1 MKIDSEKKK
10 GLKTNLSIIIDKKE
24 IQKKMDERLLQLQSE
39 VTLKGFR
46 PGKVPP
52 DVIKSQ
58 FGKAIYG
65 EVIDKVL
72 KETSEKAIK
81 EKKIKVA
88 GQPKINLKTFGEGK
102 DLSYTLEV
110 DSFPE
115 FKLKPLDS
123 LKSTEYKIKI
133 EPKILDEKITELAK
147 NQKKFS
153 EKKDGEKSFKNDLI
167 VFDYEATV
175 EGNKFEGSDGKN
187 VQIVLGQNLFLK
199 GFDEQL
205 IGVKKGD
212 TKTVEAIL
220 PPNYPKKELVNKK
233 AKFICKILNIKKA
246 DKIKID
252 DNFAKNLGAKNLTD
266 LKNLLSKQISVQYKQ
281 ALDSITKQQI
291 LDQLEKI
298 YSFDLPEGLV
308 SHELSNMTQN
318 LKQED
323 KDKHKKN
330 NEKIASNRI
339 KLSLI
344 LNEYGVKF
352 NVKVSEEEIKGE
364 VQKQIK
370 SMPQQEKM
378 VIEYYKK
385 NPQALQSLRGALYE
399 DKIIS
404 SIKNKMKIETREIL
418 SNQAEKIISDFNK
431 PKKNETLK
439 SQEVKKSSQDTLK
452 NKQKTKK
459 ISKK

>member
-1 MKIDSEKKK
+1 MGTTVEVNNINIWYEEFGDKSNETILLIMGANANCMQWDQEFID
-10 GLKTNLSIIIDKKE
+10 
-24 IQKKMDERLLQLQSE
+24 RL
-39 VTLKGFR
+39 VANNFHVVR
-46 PGKVPP
+46 FDNRDVGK
-52 DVIKSQ
+52 STW
-58 FGKAIYG
+58 FGKEPAFNKFLKLLPNFLLRIIVNSIFG
-65 EVIDKVL
+65 LAVDDK
-72 KETSEKAIK
+72 
-81 EKKIKVA
+81 
-88 GQPKINLKTFGEGK
+88 GK
-102 DLSYTLEV
+102 FKFNNPNPEYTLSDMAKDAVALLEV
-110 DSFPE
+110 
-115 FKLKPLDS
+115 
-123 LKSTEYKIKI
+123 
-133 EPKILDEKITELAK
+133 
-147 NQKKFS
+147 
-153 EKKDGEKSFKNDLI
+153 
-167 VFDYEATV
+167 
-175 EGNKFEGSDGKN
+175 
-187 VQIVLGQNLFLK
+187 
-199 GFDEQL
+199 
-205 IGVKKGD
+205 
-212 TKTVEAIL
+212 
-220 PPNYPKKELVNKK
+220 
-233 AKFICKILNIKKA
+233 LNIKKA
-246 DKIKID
+246 DEIKID

-404 SIKNKMKIETREIL
+404 SIKSKMKIETREIL